1 MCALEQALADLKAA
15 ETVHAAVRPRKG
27 KHDQHGALRRAGER
41 DRIADAAG
49 VALRADVRQQ
59 RRKGGEIR
67 GVELQPPLAVRHDT
81 DRLARLRI
89 AAVEQ
94 QRLAVCREEIPL
106 EIDASPAVRVA
117 ALLRGVQ
124 QDERTGAVCLQ
135 QFGLQKVDVLRLQR
149 TKLPAVRGDVRR
161 AARFRGQPCGGLGQ
175 ANGAQCEI
183 IVEGGHLPVEKLR
196 LQTEGVGIFLRG
208 AAELPAEK
216 QEQHQKERQEHRQYE
231 HGAEQFG
238 AERGASAVFGCG
250 HGGIS
255 FLSVFR
261 SASQVHVPP
270 SLRHRSAAVA
280 AASRSAPNDFCSV
293 RSMS

>member
-67 GVELQPPLAVRHDT
+67 GVELQPPLAVRHDAG
-81 DRLARLRI
+81 RLARLRI

-106 EIDASPAVRVA
+106 EIDARPAVRVA

-124 QDERTGAVCLQ
+124 QDERAKTTSGEKQAA
-135 QFGLQKVDVLRLQR
+135 FFARLQAVFR
-149 TKLPAVRGDVRR
+149 AEMLKNTKAVTENTLTAVR
-161 AARFRGQPCGGLGQ
+161 
-175 ANGAQCEI
+175 
-183 IVEGGHLPVEKLR
+183 
-196 LQTEGVGIFLRG
+196 
-208 AAELPAEK
+208 
-216 QEQHQKERQEHRQYE
+216 RQ
-231 HGAEQFG
+231 F
-238 AERGASAVFGCG
+238 
-250 HGGIS
+250 I
-255 FLSVFR
+255 L
-261 SASQVHVPP
+261 
-270 SLRHRSAAVA
+270 
-280 AASRSAPNDFCSV
+280 
-293 RSMS
+293 